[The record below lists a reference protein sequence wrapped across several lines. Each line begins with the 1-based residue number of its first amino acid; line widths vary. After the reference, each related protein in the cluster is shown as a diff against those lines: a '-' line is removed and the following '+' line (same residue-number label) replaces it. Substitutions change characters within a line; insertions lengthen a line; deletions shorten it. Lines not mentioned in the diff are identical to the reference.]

1 MFCVNAYPV
10 IVYGLQR
17 TMELGVVCIPVGF
30 RQIYSPEKRHNFLMT
45 DSIVFY
51 FYLADFHYIRPCGPA
66 WRDYMLHY
74 MFDSR

>member
-1 MFCVNAYPV
+1 MTYIYFLIGQLGYDVNRDSRHGE
-10 IVYGLQR
+10 ILTQ
-17 TMELGVVCIPVGF
+17 F
-30 RQIYSPEKRHNFLMT
+30 YSPDLRHNFLMT

-51 FYLADFHYIRPCGPA
+51 FYLADSHYIRPCGPA